1 MGTRG
6 GVEFSPVAAAAPLP
20 FTADVGMPV
29 VCAAPTPALVG
40 VVRAA
45 SSEGADIFR
54 WINLGS
60 KRGPV
65 HGPVHGPL
73 FIFEEKSSPLLG
85 PVHASFRR
93 SSPLVQSTF

>member
-40 VVRAA
+40 VIRAA
-45 SSEGADIFR
+45 SSEGADIFG
-54 WINLGS
+54 GS
-60 KRGPV
+60 
-65 HGPVHGPL
+65 
-73 FIFEEKSSPLLG
+73 I
-85 PVHASFRR
+85 
-93 SSPLVQSTF
+93 